1 MRHGKCGSSVLDD
14 QASYQ
19 DFSFR
24 GETLKKRV
32 RRLKL
37 VIKSA
42 IFEFQTDSHY
52 ENETKSETFLMKMR
66 FFSHKNKKSFSYQE
80 LGT

>member
-14 QASYQ
+14 QASYE
-19 DFSFR
+19 DLSFR
-24 GETLKKRV
+24 GETLRKRV

-66 FFSHKNKKSFSYQE
+66 FFWHETKKSFSYQE
-80 LGT
+80 LRT